1 MANKKPGNGK
11 AGPQVSAPE
20 AQAPQQNQVQIGPQQ
35 IKAAAAAG
43 AELLA
48 DKDLKVPLASASQL
62 NLLQGLLSAVVR
74 GELVVVGAEE
84 AAKFQAPPTPDAPS
98 SGDRVEDPPK

>member
-11 AGPQVSAPE
+11 AGPQVAAVPDD
-20 AQAPQQNQVQIGPQQ
+20 PQQNQVQIGPQQ
-35 IKAAAAAG
+35 IRAAAAAG

-48 DKDLKVPLASASQL
+48 DKDLKVPLASAAQL

-84 AAKFQAPPTPDAPS
+84 AAKFTTAPMPDSPP
-98 SGDRVEDPPK
+98 SGDQAEDPAK